1 MNIPNIRTIE
11 NTLDRI
17 LEQVY
22 RSFDLPGM
30 AVGVVREKEVVYA
43 KGFGLRD
50 IRAQDSVT
58 ARSLFHQAS
67 ISKVFTAAAVL
78 QLVEQSRLRLDNAL
92 VNYLPNF
99 WLGDERSQAITIE
112 HILTHTSGMPDPEDH
127 DWGNSVNNEN
137 ALGHRVKNLQ
147 SLNMVNEPG
156 QEFAYSSLGYDVLGA
171 LISEVSGEP
180 FESYIFNHIFEP
192 LGMNDSTFIKPDVPL
207 DLATSPHIRTPKLT
221 VSDVFPYSRAQA
233 PSGTLQSSVLDM
245 CQWAIANL
253 YGFVFD
259 DHRNSHRILSPKFHQ
274 LLWQPRF
281 KTGQVND
288 SRQTEIG
295 LGWFMGDYKGLPV
308 VMHDGGDVGYEAE
321 IVLLPEQSVAVI
333 VMANIFP
340 AVTTPITQ
348 AVLDV
353 VLGLEAQTPKP
364 PLMISLITAMRYDGL
379 EAAVTQHRQIAR
391 NLTDADKAFLRD
403 SIFILQEADRLEDAS
418 GLMKLRVRLYPE
430 SEQ

>member
-1 MNIPNIRTIE
+1 MNIPNLQTID

-22 RSFDLPGM
+22 QSFDLPGM
-30 AVGVVREKEVVYA
+30 AVGVVRGKEIIYA
-43 KGFGLRD
+43 KGFGFRD
-50 IRAQDSVT
+50 IRVQDSVT

-67 ISKVFTAAAVL
+67 ISKVFTATAVL
-78 QLVEQSRLRLDNAL
+78 QLVEQSQLRLDNAL

-112 HILTHTSGMPDPEDH
+112 QILSHTSGMPDPEDH
-127 DWGNSVNNEN
+127 DWGHSEDRED
-137 ALGHRVKNLQ
+137 ALIQRVKNLR
-147 SLNMVNEPG
+147 SLKLVHQPG

-171 LISEVSGEP
+171 LIAEVSEEP
-180 FESYIFNHIFEP
+180 FATYIRNHIFEP
-192 LGMNDSTFIKPDVPL
+192 LGMKDSTFIKPDVAL
-207 DLATSPHIRTPKLT
+207 ELATSPHIRTPKMT
-221 VSDVFPYSRAQA
+221 VSDVFPYSRSQV

-253 YGFVFD
+253 NGFD
-259 DHRNSHRILSPKFHQ
+259 LGDHRNSPRILSPESHQ

-281 KTGQVND
+281 STGHGSD
-288 SRQTEIG
+288 SRQTAIG
-295 LGWFMGDYKGLPV
+295 LGWFIGDYKGMPV

-340 AVTTPITQ
+340 AITTPITQ

-353 VLGLEAQTPKP
+353 VLGIAVQTPEP
-364 PLMISLITAMRYDGL
+364 PLMLSMLSVLRNDGL
-379 EAAVTQHRQIAR
+379 EAAATQFWQSGQ
-391 NLTDADKAFLRD
+391 NLTDTDKAFLRD
-403 SIFILQEADRLEDAS
+403 SIFILQEADRPENAS
-418 GLMKLRVRLYPE
+418 ELTKLGMRLYPE
-430 SEQ
+430 NEE